1 MTTQLS
7 EKGLKLPLPTLAYR
21 SPQWPPFSPP
31 ALEEESRIASGGL
44 FFLTVPPQ
52 GLVLKSLTEVL
63 GDLSL
68 EPGDLSLGCWLRGSS
83 LEAKEEP
90 CGLGSE
96 LVWWRSVSAA
106 CLRDG
111 IRDPDI
117 SCQTCVPLT
126 RVAEATPWSRWWSFR

>member
-1 MTTQLS
+1 MGHHL
-7 EKGLKLPLPTLAYR
+7 
-21 SPQWPPFSPP
+21 SPP
-31 ALEEESRIASGGL
+31 ATEEESRIASGGL

-68 EPGDLSLGCWLRGSS
+68 ESGDLSLWLLVERILAKGS
-83 LEAKEEP
+83 EGGAV

-111 IRDPDI
+111 
-117 SCQTCVPLT
+117 SQGTLT
-126 RVAEATPWSRWWSFR
+126 SAARLVYH